1 MNIKVEIIDKARQQT
16 IAEKILLFEQQVPIE
31 YVLACYMGQTL
42 WELSYDEDN
51 QVRVTKDGT
60 IWYQETL

>member
-1 MNIKVEIIDKARQQT
+1 MNIKVEIIDKATNQT
-16 IAEKILLFEQQVPIE
+16 VAEKSLHFEQQVPIK

-51 QVRVTKDGT
+51 QVRVTKDGK